1 MPAGKRHQSSSV
13 LYTLVLFV
21 GLFIISSVL
30 AVVFYTKSEDFKDRV
45 ARLETSIDELAS
57 ATERSDLGRLV
68 GSRDSGSYLGQLLN
82 YHDKTTQMTLGRVQ
96 ETSAE
101 VNFNLIHSEVA
112 RAVTTAQP
120 HIKVET
126 IDPNTGLVPIIDK
139 LDAVLTA
146 TLLAKEN
153 LEKDLE
159 QLQQKFD
166 DAFARINATAA
177 TLTAEKEDIF
187 RQNDKIAS
195 DYRELETERTRA
207 ADERVATVQQ
217 KLIAER
223 QLSQGFNQDLLRT
236 QAELELA
243 HGKLSAAEEKVRKI
257 EPVPDRAASVYEPD
271 GKIILVDEL
280 AGVVH
285 LNLGSDDRVYRG
297 LTFSVYD
304 RGSAIRKDG
313 RAKAEVE
320 IFGLSKNYS
329 LARIVRSAA
338 KNPIAT
344 EDAIAN
350 LIWDASESKTFVLI
364 GEFDLDSDGVVEGD
378 APDRISSLISQWGG
392 KVEKEVSV
400 ATDVVIVGNLPSIPP
415 KPTFDDLEID
425 PLAQER
431 YDFAQQQRT
440 RYDRIHDSA
449 RDLMIPMFKYS
460 KFLYLIGYTGQVQKP
475 RAFYGS
481 DPGWGGDSHSSL

>member
-45 ARLETSIDELAS
+45 ARLETSTDELAS
-57 ATERSDLGRLV
+57 ATERSALGRLV
-68 GSRDSGSYLGQLLN
+68 GSRDSGSYLGQLLS

-112 RAVTTAQP
+112 KAVTTAQP
-120 HIKVET
+120 YLTPHT
-126 IDPNTGLVPIIDK
+126 IDPNTGLVPIINK
-139 LDAVLTA
+139 LDTVLKA
-146 TLLAKEN
+146 TQLANRK
-153 LEKDLE
+153 LHDDLDR
-159 QLQQKFD
+159 LQQKFD
-166 DAFARINATAA
+166 DAFAQINATAA

-187 RQNDKIAS
+187 RQSGKVAS

-207 ADERVATVQQ
+207 ADERVDTVKQLLD
-217 KLIAER
+217 KER
-223 QLSQGFNQDLLRT
+223 LRSQGFNQDLLRT

-243 HGKLSAAEEKVRKI
+243 HGKLSDAEEKVRKI

-304 RGSAIRKDG
+304 RGSTIRKDG

-364 GEFDLDSDGVVEGD
+364 GEFDLDSNGVVEDD

-392 KVEKEVSV
+392 KVEKDVTV

-431 YDFAQQQRT
+431 YDLVHQQRT
-440 RYDRIHDSA
+440 RYEQIHDSA

-475 RAFYGS
+475 QAFY
-481 DPGWGGDSHSSL
+481 

>member
-30 AVVFYTKSEDFKDRV
+30 AIVFYTKSEDFKDRLDM
-45 ARLETSIDELAS
+45 LETSTDELAN
-57 ATERSDLGRLV
+57 ADERLKLGSLV

-82 YHDKTTQMTLGRVQ
+82 YHKKTTQMTLGRVQ

-101 VNFNLIHSEVA
+101 VNFNLIRSKVA
-112 RAVTTAQP
+112 KAVTTAQP
-120 HIKVET
+120 YLTPDT
-126 IDPNTGLVPIIDK
+126 IDPNTGLVPIINK

-153 LEKDLE
+153 LRKDLE
-159 QLQQKFD
+159 QLQLKFD
-166 DAFARINATAA
+166 DAFAQINATAA
-177 TLTAEKEDIF
+177 SLTAEKEDIF

-195 DYRELETERTRA
+195 DYRELETELKRA
-207 ADERVATVQQ
+207 ANERVDTVQQ
-217 KLIAER
+217 RLTRER

-243 HGKLSAAEEKVRKI
+243 HGKLADAEEKVRKI

-304 RGSAIRKDG
+304 RGSTIRKDG

-364 GEFDLDSDGVVEGD
+364 GEFDLDSNGVVEVD

-392 KVEKEVSV
+392 KVEKDVSV
-400 ATDVVIVGNLPSIPP
+400 ATDVVIVGTLPSIPP

-431 YDFAQQQRT
+431 YDLVQQQRT
-440 RYDRIHDSA
+440 RYEQIHDSA
-449 RDLMIPMFKYS
+449 KDLMIPMFKYS
-460 KFLYLIGYTGQVQKP
+460 KFLYLIGYTGQVNKP
-475 RAFYGS
+475 QAFY
-481 DPGWGGDSHSSL
+481 